1 MMKMETDQIAG
12 KLREKAREIMSRPYG
27 ELVARFAE
35 PEILDFGDPAQ
46 LAADG
51 YYQIQTEILD
61 RFAEGR
67 ATVLHIPITIRIST
81 RMLSTELFVY
91 SDGRVKWNETV
102 HEYRDGVPMPVTG
115 LAQK

>member
-1 MMKMETDQIAG
+1 MNLETELIAG
-12 KLREKAREIMSRPYG
+12 KLRAKAREIMSQSYG
-27 ELVARFAE
+27 ELIAHFAE

-46 LAADG
+46 PTGDG

-61 RFAEGR
+61 RFLEGR
-67 ATVLHIPITIRIST
+67 ANVLHIPITMRISK

-102 HEYRDGVPMPVTG
+102 HEYKDGVPTPIEG
-115 LAQK
+115 LGPK